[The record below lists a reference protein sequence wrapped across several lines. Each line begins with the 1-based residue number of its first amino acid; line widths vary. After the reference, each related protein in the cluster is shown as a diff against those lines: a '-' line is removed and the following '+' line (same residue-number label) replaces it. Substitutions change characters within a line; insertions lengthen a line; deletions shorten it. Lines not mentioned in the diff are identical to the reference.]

1 MQNIHEPSKPIQ
13 LMYFWIGLAAT
24 FAYRVII
31 VLNFFDPVWVKV
43 AWYIGTIGFI
53 IYFWSR
59 YRAVQQFQSLID
71 DNELVAAAQKS
82 DDFSPEQTQALT
94 HVLSSL
100 KETKAQI
107 NYVMIFILSFIAL
120 IAGLYLDFVM

>member
-43 AWYIGTIGFI
+43 AWYIGTIGLI

>member
-1 MQNIHEPSKPIQ
+1 MQNIHESSKPIQ

-31 VLNFFDPVWVKV
+31 VLNFFDPVWVKI
-43 AWYIGTIGFI
+43 AWYVGTIGFI

-120 IAGLYLDFVM
+120 IAGLYLDFAM